1 MEAPT
6 VNLGD
11 MEMLLMDTTMLNQP
25 NWLRLILGLRGVVKM
40 MLTLI
45 FLTIPIEQVITEQVI
60 NYGTI
65 LEVFKY

>member
-1 MEAPT
+1 
-6 VNLGD
+6 
-11 MEMLLMDTTMLNQP
+11 
-25 NWLRLILGLRGVVKM
+25 M

>member
-11 MEMLLMDTTMLNQP
+11 METLLMDTTMLNHP

-60 NYGTI
+60 NYRTI

>member
-1 MEAPT
+1 
-6 VNLGD
+6 
-11 MEMLLMDTTMLNQP
+11 
-25 NWLRLILGLRGVVKM
+25 M

-60 NYGTI
+60 NYRTI